1 MEMLRRKLCLQFY
14 QSKIFIK
21 PSFEAGTVNENHVLR
36 GLNLD
41 VKEGDFISIIGGNG
55 AGKSTF
61 MNSLAGALTVDS
73 GDILLEGKSIKHV
86 SAAKRSKDISR
97 VFQDPKMGTASRLT
111 IEENMAI
118 AYRRGLSRGLGW
130 GVKDS
135 ERAIL
140 KEALKELGLGLENRM
155 KVDTQFLSGGQRQ
168 ALTLMMASLVKP
180 KVLLLDE
187 HTAALDPKN
196 SDMVMELTKKIVES
210 HQLTA
215 LMITHNMENA
225 IEYGNRLVMLHR
237 GQIVVDVEG
246 EEKKNLTVQNLMDLF
261 YKNSGEKLTDDEM
274 ILKKIRLLISCK
286 SVVFFLIS
294 SFILFEN
301 QNQTLLT

>member
-1 MEMLRRKLCLQFY
+1 MSTILSIQNIHKT
-14 QSKIFIK
+14 
-21 PSFEAGTVNENHVLR
+21 FEAGTVNENHVLR

-86 SAAKRSKDISR
+86 SATKRSKDISR

-135 ERAIL
+135 ERAIF

-187 HTAALDPKN
+187 HTAALDPKT

-274 ILKKIRLLISCK
+274 IL
-286 SVVFFLIS
+286 
-294 SFILFEN
+294 
-301 QNQTLLT
+301 

>member
-1 MEMLRRKLCLQFY
+1 MTTLLSIQNLHKT
-14 QSKIFIK
+14 
-21 PSFEAGTVNENHVLR
+21 FEAGTVNENHVLR
-36 GLNLD
+36 GLNLE

-61 MNSLAGALTVDS
+61 MNLLAGALFPDS
-73 GDILLEGKSIKHV
+73 GDILLEGKSIKHLPA
-86 SAAKRSKDISR
+86 SKRSKEISR

-118 AYRRGLSRGLGW
+118 AYRRGLSRGLSW

-135 ERAIL
+135 DRKIF
-140 KEALKELGLGLENRM
+140 KEALMELGLGLENRM

-180 KVLLLDE
+180 KLLLLDE
-187 HTAALDPKN
+187 HTAALDPKT
-196 SDMVMELTKKIVES
+196 SDMVMDLTQKIVTN

-225 IEYGNRLVMLHR
+225 IQYGNRLVMLHR
-237 GQIVVDVEG
+237 GQIVVDVQR
-246 EEKKNLTVQNLMDLF
+246 EEKQHLTVQDLMALF
-261 YKNSGEKLTDDEM
+261 HKNSGQQLTDDEI
-274 ILKKIRLLISCK
+274 IL
-286 SVVFFLIS
+286 
-294 SFILFEN
+294 
-301 QNQTLLT
+301 